1 MHTYCED
8 TERSLLSAGKEDNP
22 DQKLTPLDLNLGLL
36 TSRTVRKLI
45 VKATQPMV
53 FCYGNP
59 SKLRQKRSQLCS
71 LRTDDQ
77 RGRKST
83 KTEWCHGG
91 QGRNFTKG
99 IVNKYASKWT

>member
-8 TERSLLSAGKEDNP
+8 TARSLLSAGKEDNP

-36 TSRTVRKLI
+36 TSRTVRKLSI
-45 VKATQPMV
+45 IKATQPMV

-59 SKLRQKRSQLCS
+59 SKLRQKRSQLC
-71 LRTDDQ
+71 
-77 RGRKST
+77 RKST

-99 IVNKYASKWT
+99 IVNKFASKWT